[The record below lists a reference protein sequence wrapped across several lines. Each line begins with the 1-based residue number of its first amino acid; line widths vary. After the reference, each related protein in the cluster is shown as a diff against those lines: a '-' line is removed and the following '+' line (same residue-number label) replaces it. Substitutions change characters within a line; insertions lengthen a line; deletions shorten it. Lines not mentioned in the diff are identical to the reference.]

1 MRKLFSIFKDRQALK
16 RSGNY
21 LAYKLMSRDPAALSA
36 LRDLNEAAEEL
47 EKMGKEKFGPSY
59 KRQRYSLIDFF
70 I

>member
-1 MRKLFSIFKDRQALK
+1 MKKLFSIFKDRQALK

-21 LAYKLMSRDPAALSA
+21 LAYKLMSRDPAARRA
-36 LRDLNEAAEEL
+36 LRDLNESAEKL
-47 EKMGKEKFGPSY
+47 EKIGREKFGPSY